1 MTGKQARKLM
11 TETGSKDLVMKI
23 VKEFNGKSYIF
34 AKKVLDVAAFF
45 IQENCYCDA
54 DLANSNIEYNEEGDD
69 DA

>member
-1 MTGKQARKLM
+1 MTGKQARKIIN
-11 TETGSKDLVMKI
+11 ETGSKDLVMKI
-23 VKEFNGKSYIF
+23 VREFNGESYTF

-54 DLANSNIEYNEEGDD
+54 DLAKDNINYEEGDD